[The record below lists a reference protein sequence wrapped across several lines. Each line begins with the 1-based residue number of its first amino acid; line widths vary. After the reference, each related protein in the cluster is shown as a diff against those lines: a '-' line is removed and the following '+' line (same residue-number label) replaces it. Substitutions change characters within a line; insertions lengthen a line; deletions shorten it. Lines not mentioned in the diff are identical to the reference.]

1 MNTRA
6 QQTAHMTPTFYT
18 RFGKRFLDVVLSFAG
33 LVVLSPFLLVVAA
46 AVKLSSRGPALF
58 RQVRAGRFEKPFR
71 ILKFRTMRQSASGPL
86 ITAAGDSRITPL
98 GKLLR
103 KTKIDEL
110 PQLFNVLVG
119 DMSLVGPRPE
129 VPLYTAKYSEVQRK
143 VFSARPGVTR
153 PDIAMDE
160 EALMAGQ
167 ADPDAF
173 YISTIL
179 PAKLALDLAYCQNV
193 RFGEDLRIILVTL
206 WRLALQVG
214 NVFGFAPANP
224 QTSLRK
230 VRDSSQPQAL
240 P

>member
-6 QQTAHMTPTFYT
+6 QQAADMTPTFYT
-18 RFGKRFLDVVLSFAG
+18 HFGKRFLDVVLSFAG

-46 AVKLSSRGPALF
+46 AAKLSSRGPALF
-58 RQVRAGRFEKPFR
+58 RQIRAGRFEKPFH

-86 ITAAGDSRITPL
+86 VTAANDSRITPL
-98 GKLLR
+98 GRLLR

-129 VPLYTAKYSEVQRK
+129 VPFYTAKYSEVQRE
-143 VFSARPGVTR
+143 VFSARPGITR

-167 ADPDAF
+167 TDPDAF

-179 PAKLALDLAYCQNV
+179 PAKLELDLAYCRNV
-193 RFGEDLRIILVTL
+193 RFGQDLRILFVTL
-206 WRLALQVG
+206 WRLALQLG
-214 NVFGFAPANP
+214 HIFGLAPAHSEAP
-224 QTSLRK
+224 LGK
-230 VRDSSQPQAL
+230 VSDSSQPQTL